1 MTVTTPLAPTHPHT
15 PVPTGPTG
23 PTRRVRRPRGPVGR
37 PRRRIPF
44 SRALGPVLLLVLWW
58 LASATGLLDPQT
70 LAPPTDIAATFG
82 DLVRSG
88 ELQEHLLIS
97 LRRASLGL
105 GFGVAAGLL
114 LALAAGLSRVGEALI
129 DGTVQL
135 VRSLP
140 ILALVPLA
148 IIWFGIGEEVKVI
161 LVALGTLVP
170 VYLNTHAGLT
180 GLDPRYAELAQ
191 TVDLTAAGFL
201 RRVALPGAAPGFF
214 TGLRM
219 SVTISWLV
227 LVVSEQI
234 NASSGIGYLMTQA
247 RTFGRTDVIV
257 VGLVV
262 YGLLG
267 LLSDTLV
274 RLLERRALAWRRTL
288 A

>member
-1 MTVTTPLAPTHPHT
+1 MAIPLGA
-15 PVPTGPTG
+15 
-23 PTRRVRRPRGPVGR
+23 RRRPVGR
-37 PRRRIPF
+37 PRRRPPF
-44 SRALGPVLLLVLWW
+44 LRATGPLLLLAAWW
-58 LASATGLLDPQT
+58 LASAGGALDPQT
-70 LAPPTDIAATFG
+70 LAPPLDVAATFR
-82 DLVRSG
+82 DLVGTG
-88 ELQEHLLIS
+88 ELQTHLLIS
-97 LRRASLGL
+97 LQRAALGL
-105 GFGVAAGLL
+105 GFGVLTGLL
-114 LALAAGLSRVGEALI
+114 LALAAGLSRIGDALI

-148 IIWFGIGEEVKVI
+148 ILWFGIDEEVKVI

-170 VYLNTHAGLT
+170 VYLNTHAALT
-180 GLDPRYAELAQ
+180 GLDARYAELAQ
-191 TVDLTAAGFL
+191 TLDLTHGQFL
-201 RRVALPGAAPGFF
+201 FRIALPGAAPGFF

-267 LLSDTLV
+267 LFSDTLV
-274 RLLERRALAWRRTL
+274 RLFERRALVWRRTL

>member
-1 MTVTTPLAPTHPHT
+1 MTVSTPSAPA
-15 PVPTGPTG
+15 
-23 PTRRVRRPRGPVGR
+23 RPRAPGRSGRPRRTHRPVGR

-44 SRALGPVLLLVLWW
+44 ARALGPVLLLALWW
-58 LASATGLLDPQT
+58 VASATGLLDPQT
-70 LAPPTDIAATFG
+70 LAPPADVAAAFG
-82 DLVRSG
+82 DLGRSG
-88 ELQEHLLIS
+88 ELQEHLLVS
-97 LRRASLGL
+97 LRRAALGL

-114 LALAAGLSRVGEALI
+114 LALAAGLSRIGEALI

-170 VYLNTHAGLT
+170 VYLNTHAALT
-180 GLDPRYAELAQ
+180 GLDPRYAELAR
-191 TVDLTAAGFL
+191 TVDLTPAGFL
-201 RRVALPGAAPGFF
+201 RRIALPGAAPGFF

-274 RLLERRALAWRRTL
+274 RLFERRALAWRRTL

>member
-1 MTVTTPLAPTHPHT
+1 MAAATAPT
-15 PVPTGPTG
+15 V
-23 PTRRVRRPRGPVGR
+23 PRGPGRPAPPSRAKRRRRRMGPVR
-37 PRRRIPF
+37 PRRPF
-44 SRALGPVLLLVLWW
+44 ARALGPLLLLALWW
-58 LASATGLLDPQT
+58 VSSATGLLDPQT
-70 LAPPTDIAATFG
+70 LAPPADVAATFG
-82 DLVRSG
+82 DLVVRG
-88 ELQEHLLIS
+88 ELQEHLLVS
-97 LRRASLGL
+97 LQRAVLGL
-105 GFGVAAGLL
+105 GSGVAAGLL
-114 LALAAGLSRVGEALI
+114 LALAAGLSRIGEALI

-148 IIWFGIGEEVKVI
+148 ILWFGIGEEVKVI

-180 GLDPRYAELAQ
+180 GLDPRYAELAR
-191 TVDLTAAGFL
+191 TVDLTPLQFL

-274 RLLERRALAWRRTL
+274 RLIERRALAWRRTL